1 MKTSKIAKTKQKLI
15 LSQFFFIEN
24 ESKFFGNR
32 KRQFFNLNL
41 ISCNDADNC
50 TDDNSTDDNSTDD
63 NDADHHASVDGNDD
77 DVIEKS

>member
-41 ISCNDADNC
+41 ISCNDADNR
-50 TDDNSTDDNSTDD
+50 TDD

-77 DVIEKS
+77 DVI

>member
-41 ISCNDADNC
+41 ISCNDADNR
-50 TDDNSTDDNSTDD
+50 TDD
-63 NDADHHASVDGNDD
+63 NDADHHASDDDNDD
-77 DVIEKS
+77 DNDNDVIEKS